1 MRVCGKG
8 RWTRSSRTKRSG
20 PARPARRTPT
30 LNAQN
35 TSADGAKGI
44 DQTAQRRVAGT
55 VESGGEKAPPWAF
68 VTFEEA
74 KQHVK
79 AKADLHPGW
88 GRTSSAVPQAMNA
101 EKKKPSRPLI

>member
-74 KQHVK
+74 KATREGEGRSSPRVGADFLSGSPGDECRKEK
-79 AKADLHPGW
+79 AF
-88 GRTSSAVPQAMNA
+88 
-101 EKKKPSRPLI
+101 